1 MKTKTKSNKTK
12 NTSKNLVQN
21 LQNFVSRLQKEYN
34 EYLESHQLAKRGRDL
49 AVLTTAMVIAAY
61 SVF

>member
-1 MKTKTKSNKTK
+1 MKTKTKANKIK

-21 LQNFVSRLQKEYN
+21 LQNFASKLQKEYH
-34 EYLESHQLAKRGRDL
+34 EYLESHRLAKRGRDL
-49 AVLTTAMVIAAY
+49 AVLATAMVIAAY